1 MVILGVDPGI
11 RHTGWA
17 IVTLPERRV
26 LAIGTVREKEWA
38 KALHTIGDATA
49 GYLGDVGL
57 VAVNVPA
64 IEGVKAA
71 FWAKSGKR
79 SEMSIVKNGGCS
91 GEVCGW
97 FLAKGFRVV
106 KVLSKRG
113 MGMKMAPKLWA
124 AYWGYDGRCSED
136 ARDAAQIALIGAE
149 ELR

>member
-1 MVILGVDPGI
+1 MIILGVDPGI
-11 RHTGWA
+11 GHTGWA
-17 IVTLPERRV
+17 IVELPERHV
-26 LAIGTVREKEWA
+26 LRIGTVREQKWSL
-38 KALHTIGDATA
+38 ALSKLWSSTGCL
-49 GYLGDVGL
+49 GYGFAC

-106 KVLSKRG
+106 KVLSKPG

-124 AYWGYDGRCSED
+124 AYWGYDGRCGED
-136 ARDAAQIALIGAE
+136 ARDAAQIALHGAE